1 MIIGGKGVAAV
12 SGKVMEILNPSTGK
26 VIDTVPMADSQDVD
40 KAIEVACR
48 GRAIMRAMPAYKRS
62 EILRK
67 AADLI
72 AKRQEELSQLLCAE
86 NGKTIRQCRSEMVAT
101 QRLFV
106 DFAEEAKRMRGHTIP
121 MDAVAGLEHMLAY
134 TVRQPMGLIIG
145 IVPFNYPAELFAH
158 KIPGALAAGN
168 SVIVKLP
175 EQCPLTVL
183 QLGYILLEAGIP
195 PEALQMITGYPSD
208 LGDRLLTDPE
218 VAMVSFTGGICAAR
232 SIAKAAAST
241 LKRTAFELGG
251 VDAMIVLADAN
262 IDAAATAVVQGRLTN
277 GAGQICCAVKRV
289 LVHESI
295 WEPFLASLLAKV
307 KKIKMGDPSSDETDL
322 GPLISKKAA
331 ERVHVDVLKSIEM
344 GAKCLIGGERVGDN
358 FYKPTVLTNVEA
370 NMPCMVDEVFGPVAP
385 IVPFRDIE
393 SAIRIA
399 NDTPYGLQASVFSEN
414 IHNALGVAHRLEVG
428 GVVINGPGSFRP
440 GNVPFGGF
448 KQSGVGRESITDT
461 ILEMSHETAIVLNQR
476 ELSA

>member
-1 MIIGGKGVAAV
+1 MIIGGKGKAAT
-12 SGKVMEILNPSTGK
+12 SGKVMEILNPATGQ
-26 VIDTVPMADSQDVD
+26 VIDTVPRADARDVD
-40 KAIEVACR
+40 DAIEIACR
-48 GRAIMRAMPAYKRS
+48 GRAVMRALPAHRKS
-62 EILRK
+62 EILMR
-67 AADLI
+67 AANLI
-72 AKRQEELSQLLCAE
+72 ADRHEELSRLLCAE
-86 NGKTIRQCRSEMVAT
+86 NGKTIRQCRAEMVAT

-106 DFAEEAKRMRGHTIP
+106 DFAEEAKRIRGYTIP

-134 TVRQPMGLIIG
+134 TIRHPMGLIVG

-183 QLGYILLEAGIP
+183 QLGYILLEAGLP
-195 PEALQMITGYPSD
+195 PEGMQMITGFPSD
-208 LGDRLLTDPE
+208 LGDRLLSDPE

-232 SIAKAAAST
+232 AIAKVAAPT

-262 IDAAATAVVQGRLTN
+262 LDAAATAVVQGRLTN

-289 LVHESI
+289 LVHDAMFR
-295 WEPFLASLLAKV
+295 PFLELLLAKV
-307 KKIKMGDPSSDETDL
+307 AEIKMGDPSLEETDL
-322 GPLISKKAA
+322 GPLISKTAA
-331 ERVHVDVLKSIEM
+331 ERVDADVQKSIAM
-344 GAKCLIGGERVGDN
+344 GARCLIGGERVGEN
-358 FYKPTVLTNVEA
+358 FYKPTVLVDVQA
-370 NMPCMVDEVFGPVAP
+370 SMPCMVDEVFGPVAP
-385 IVPFRDIE
+385 VVAFSNIN
-393 SAIRIA
+393 SAIQIA
-399 NDTPYGLQASVFSEN
+399 NDSPYGLQASVFSEN
-414 IHNALGVAHRLEVG
+414 IHDALGVAHRLEVG

-448 KQSGVGRESITDT
+448 KQSGIGRESITNT

-476 ELSA
+476 QLTD